1 MASVNLSG
9 ILKNPEGEPDVGAV
23 VRFTLLTNTGET
35 VQSSSSELI
44 VPPDGAYDIDVVYG
58 QLRVDYISD
67 FSERFVAIVIVNQ
80 DTTATSLPE
89 LLNAVV
95 PPTDAQ
101 LLEFQAILAD
111 CVTAQTA
118 AEAAAASIPVYGTA
132 ATKDVRTSSTDTT
145 TGRVLTQGNIGFEYQ
160 RHIKAAKQFTTGGLG
175 VDEVFYLGTIK
186 AGKHNIR
193 FSTRGNFGFNNYE
206 INLALS
212 FDAAG
217 TDGVSPHNGARI
229 DSKIEGKGAT
239 EFLGFSTIKVD
250 SQEAAVYLLYRD
262 PSAVQSIYV
271 GYDSFTADTIGVLPN
286 KTETWTPI
294 SVATASSG
302 THEIPTLLEIDGN
315 TAYFKGFQMYH
326 SGNTNFNVFA
336 IGSGVVLSTNGV
348 GTSTTLVDTDIPLNS
363 YSNPVSITNVGTGYN
378 IQDVATGTLVASSVL
393 PSLAPPSHA
402 KNAIFRFA
410 VSGATSGKRYRI
422 IAAGATTSTVN
433 F

>member
-1 MASVNLSG
+1 MASTILIKRSSTASAVPTTGQLAQGELAVNTADKKLYTNNGGAIIEIGTTPSAVDVSG
-9 ILKNPEGEPDVGAV
+9 DADVGGALDVTGATTLSTGATTGNFSVAGQMTVSTEGTLSTHV
-23 VRFTLLTNTGET
+23 VTKG
-35 VQSSSSELI
+35 
-44 VPPDGAYDIDVVYG
+44 YIDSA
-58 QLRVDYISD
+58 ISD
-67 FSERFVAIVIVNQ
+67 
-80 DTTATSLPE
+80 L
-89 LLNAVV
+89 
-95 PPTDAQ
+95 
-101 LLEFQAILAD
+101 
-111 CVTAQTA
+111 
-118 AEAAAASIPVYGTA
+118 GTA

-336 IGSGVVLSTNGV
+336 IGSGVVLSNNGV